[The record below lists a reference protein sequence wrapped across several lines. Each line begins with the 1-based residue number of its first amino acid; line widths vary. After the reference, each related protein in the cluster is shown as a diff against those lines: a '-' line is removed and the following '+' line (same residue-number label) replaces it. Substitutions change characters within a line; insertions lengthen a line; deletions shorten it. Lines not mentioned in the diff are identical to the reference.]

1 MNQTEFAK
9 ECEALGVK
17 LPPNAL
23 SRFSLYLELLLE
35 YNAKFNLTTIDT
47 PGEVWRKHFLDS
59 LSLLR
64 VISPVGSLIDV
75 GSGAGFPG
83 LPLAI
88 ACPRLTVTLLDSLGK
103 RVRFLAE
110 VVARL
115 GLGATVRTVQARAED
130 LGRRPEHREQYN
142 FAVTRAVGS
151 LNVLAE
157 YCLPL
162 VKRGGTML
170 AMKGPAA
177 WPEIEEAARAV
188 RVLGGGEVATS
199 AWTLPGGGEQGEQR
213 VFVIVQKVGATPAA
227 YPRRAGV
234 PSKQPL

>member
-1 MNQTEFAK
+1 LDQMEFAK
-9 ECEALGVK
+9 ECESLGVL

-64 VISPVGSLIDV
+64 VIHSVGSLVDV

-88 ACPRLTVTLLDSLGK
+88 VCPSLAVTLVDSLGK
-103 RVRFLAE
+103 RVRFLEE

-115 GLGATVRTVQARAED
+115 GLSASVRTVQARAED
-130 LGRRPEHREQYN
+130 LGRLPEHREQYAY
-142 FAVTRAVGS
+142 AVTRAVGS

-162 VKRGGTML
+162 VKRNGTML

-177 WPEIEEAARAV
+177 LPEIPAAARAL
-188 RVLGGGEVATS
+188 RVLGGGEVTTS
-199 AWTLPGGGEQGEQR
+199 TWTLPGGGEQR
-213 VFVIVQKVGATPAA
+213 VFVIVQKVGVTPAP